1 VNAPKIRALISVLG
15 LDQHEAGALAI
26 SRMLRDAGFEV
37 IYTGRFTLPATIAEV
52 AAQEDVDVVGISAHS
67 WEFLHYAE
75 ELMELL
81 GREDPPVPVVVGG
94 SIITEADREQAL
106 AAGITEVVRRGAT
119 EAEIV
124 ETFRRLADRSFRASL
139 HGTTPP
145 GRTARPPIDD
155 HSEHARG

>member
-67 WEFLHYAE
+67 WEFLHYAG

-139 HGTTPP
+139 DGMTPP
-145 GRTARPPIDD
+145 GRTARPPVDD
-155 HSEHARG
+155 HSKHVKG